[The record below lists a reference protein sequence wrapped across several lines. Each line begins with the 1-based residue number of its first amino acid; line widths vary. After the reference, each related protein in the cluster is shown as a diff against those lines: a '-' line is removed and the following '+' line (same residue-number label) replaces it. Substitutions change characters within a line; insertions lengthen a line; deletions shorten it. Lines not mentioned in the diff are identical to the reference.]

1 MNRDTIILKRY
12 ILSGEK
18 AEICS
23 NTLDGTNEK
32 ERCYIILLR
41 SMKGER

>member
-23 NTLDGTNEK
+23 DTLDGTMK
-32 ERCYIILLR
+32 KKGVILYYYVP
-41 SMKGER
+41 